1 MIVNLIKLG
10 GLLLLWQVL
19 TILQNAVTAGATA
32 GG

>member
-19 TILQNAVTAGATA
+19 TVLQNAVNAGAAA